1 MNILIAED
9 EKDIRNLISLHM
21 KKENHSVFEACDGQ
35 EALEIFGK
43 EKNRFNAY
51 WYNDAES

>member
-21 KKENHSVFEACDGQ
+21 RKENYEVFEAVDGK
-35 EALEIFGK
+35 EALTIFENEKTIHYLEGK
-43 EKNRFNAY
+43 
-51 WYNDAES
+51 

>member
-21 KKENHSVFEACDGQ
+21 RKEGYEVYEASDGR
-35 EALEIFGK
+35 EA
-43 EKNRFNAY
+43 
-51 WYNDAES
+51 